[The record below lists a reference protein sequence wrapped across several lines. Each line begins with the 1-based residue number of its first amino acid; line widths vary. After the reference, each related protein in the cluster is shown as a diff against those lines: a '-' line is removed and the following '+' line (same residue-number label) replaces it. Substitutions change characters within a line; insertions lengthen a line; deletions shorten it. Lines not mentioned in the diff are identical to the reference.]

1 MEGEL
6 CADGLPGQ
14 CSFADKTRLEHLHIS
29 HVDDYGVSPY
39 ELDKRIRD
47 LLEKQQEE
55 RISELEV
62 ELKST
67 KIKLHAKERELKHWK
82 E

>member
-14 CSFADKTRLEHLHIS
+14 WSSADKTPLEHLDIS

-67 KIKLHAKERELKHWK
+67 EIKLHAKERELKHWK